1 VNRCSELAPSPTLM
15 LPGLLLS
22 LGLVLLPLAPHR
34 PAPLRSM
41 ARAGAVVAGLDY
53 KDPTVA
59 AEFATVQSFSTEELE
74 KELADSGI
82 IAPPTMNEV
91 DLRLMLVELR
101 MRKSGTLP
109 GKISKKQK
117 PASYSSKYEEALWEK
132 PGFKALMDEFRQQSD
147 TNAFNLA
154 MEYMNNPKQAMER
167 YGGTVAFDKTIARIQ
182 EALTKKVEQK
192 VTSGRLTY
200 SGFPSSMG
208 EVAIKMTLAAFGEV
222 VSVSVEE
229 ADDGLTVY
237 GKAEFETADAAK
249 ACIDK
254 YDGVDMGLGTKLS
267 FIALP

>member
-1 VNRCSELAPSPTLM
+1 M

-117 PASYSSKYEEALWEK
+117 PVRRRATGPAVARAKPPRLGRDGCCRVVAQFAEIGGHRARCLPRRLRVAARAQNRHGWSSLPPDRFSEHSACFRAPGAARPPEQSPEATATGAGYRTRAGAPGLEIYLPPASPRTPAPAVL
-132 PGFKALMDEFRQQSD
+132 D
-147 TNAFNLA
+147 T
-154 MEYMNNPKQAMER
+154 P
-167 YGGTVAFDKTIARIQ
+167 T
-182 EALTKKVEQK
+182 
-192 VTSGRLTY
+192 RLR
-200 SGFPSSMG
+200 
-208 EVAIKMTLAAFGEV
+208 E
-222 VSVSVEE
+222 
-229 ADDGLTVY
+229 
-237 GKAEFETADAAK
+237 
-249 ACIDK
+249 
-254 YDGVDMGLGTKLS
+254 
-267 FIALP
+267 

>member
-1 VNRCSELAPSPTLM
+1 MNRCSELAPSPTLM

-117 PASYSSKYEEALWEK
+117 PVRRRATGPAVARAKPPRLGRDGCCRVVAQFAEIGGHRARCLPRRLRVAARAQNRHGWSSLPPDRFSEHPAYFRW
-132 PGFKALMDEFRQQSD
+132 PGGRTSAR
-147 TNAFNLA
+147 
-154 MEYMNNPKQAMER
+154 
-167 YGGTVAFDKTIARIQ
+167 TIAGSHGHRRWIPHP
-182 EALTKKVEQK
+182 
-192 VTSGRLTY
+192 RRR
-200 SGFPSSMG
+200 PW
-208 EVAIKMTLAAFGEV
+208 
-222 VSVSVEE
+222 
-229 ADDGLTVY
+229 
-237 GKAEFETADAAK
+237 
-249 ACIDK
+249 
-254 YDGVDMGLGTKLS
+254 
-267 FIALP
+267 P